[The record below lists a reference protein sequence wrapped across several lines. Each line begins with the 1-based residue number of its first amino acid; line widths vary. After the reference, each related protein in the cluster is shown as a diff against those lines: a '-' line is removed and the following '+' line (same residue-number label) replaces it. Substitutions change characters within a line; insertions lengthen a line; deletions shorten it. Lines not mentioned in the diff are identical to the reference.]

1 MHMRSLSSTS
11 CAIVLFSLAL
21 SACATTSNAPPT
33 NAPPPS
39 TQSQAGTFDQQ
50 SVINAATGVFGKGAE
65 GLGKAVERV
74 FQELGRPNAYIT
86 GSEVGGAVGVGL
98 RYGNGMLYHK
108 VEGERPV
115 HWTGPSIGFD
125 VGGDASKTFTLV
137 YNLNDTEDLFHRFPA
152 VEGKLYFVG
161 GFAVSYHRRGNVVV
175 APIRLGAGL
184 RAGVNV
190 GYLNYTRKRT
200 FIPF

>member
-1 MHMRSLSSTS
+1 MRMRLFFNAALGLLLTS
-11 CAIVLFSLAL
+11 FAL
-21 SACATTSNAPPT
+21 SACASPDKQAAQT
-33 NAPPPS
+33 PPPA
-39 TQSQAGTFDQQ
+39 TRQSAANTFDQE
-50 SVINAATGVFGKGAE
+50 SVIAAGTGVFGKGAE

-74 FQELGRPNAYIT
+74 FQELGRPNAYII
-86 GSEVGGAVGVGL
+86 GSEVGGAFAVGL
-98 RYGNGMLYHK
+98 RYGNGTLYHK
-108 VEGERPV
+108 IEGERSV

-137 YNLNDTEDLFHRFPA
+137 YNLNDTEDLFQRFPA